1 MCLFSS
7 RKCSEVKLLDH
18 VAVLFLTLWVPS
30 SIIFQFKSVVVK
42 RPIRLQHIGW
52 RTATYLSCT
61 QVPALTK
68 VSSWL
73 QKHKAAAAR
82 WQSQYVTDVQ
92 RQAPS
97 LSATANVT
105 AICVYSDNPNLLL
118 SRQVFKKLIDI
129 FSLNC
134 IQNVSGNYYS
144 LALAQYFISWKNE
157 PWKHPAL
164 ALTQHYMWERV
175 KNTTLLLWGSFV
187 RKEYWIP
194 FLPLFFIRWSHFSC
208 LSSPTFSNY

>member
-1 MCLFSS
+1 M
-7 RKCSEVKLLDH
+7 
-18 VAVLFLTLWVPS
+18 
-30 SIIFQFKSVVVK
+30 
-42 RPIRLQHIGW
+42 
-52 RTATYLSCT
+52 
-61 QVPALTK
+61 PALTK

-175 KNTTLLLWGSFV
+175 KNTTLLLWGSFA

-194 FLPLFFIRWSHFSC
+194 FLPLFFIRWSLFNC
-208 LSSPTFSNY
+208 LSSCTFSDFYLS